1 MGWRHYRLAS
11 LRNHLAVAKVQTS
24 MGNPRPQLLPQKLL
38 IIREHLNLSQTVIK
52 RFLDL
57 STTARI
63 SEYENAKREPSA
75 MVTLGYSRL
84 AQVPMA
90 SLVDDEISLNAF
102 RKQLGT
108 FDYKQPEKIRKK
120 VVELKRAR
128 QKNRSSRT
136 R

>member
-1 MGWRHYRLAS
+1 
-11 LRNHLAVAKVQTS
+11 

-52 RFLDL
+52 GFLDL

-75 MVTLGYSRL
+75 VVTLGYSRL

-108 FDYKQPEKIRKK
+108 FDYKQPEKLRKK

>member
-1 MGWRHYRLAS
+1 MEALSSGL
-11 LRNHLAVAKVQTS
+11 LPNHLAVASFKTS

-38 IIREHLNLSQTVIK
+38 IIREHLNLSQAVIK
-52 RFLDL
+52 GFLDL

-75 MVTLGYSRL
+75 LVTLGYSRL

-102 RKQLGT
+102 RKELGT
-108 FDYKQPEKIRKK
+108 FDYKRPEKIRKK
-120 VVELKRAR
+120 VVEPKHAR
-128 QKNRSSRT
+128 RKKRSSRT